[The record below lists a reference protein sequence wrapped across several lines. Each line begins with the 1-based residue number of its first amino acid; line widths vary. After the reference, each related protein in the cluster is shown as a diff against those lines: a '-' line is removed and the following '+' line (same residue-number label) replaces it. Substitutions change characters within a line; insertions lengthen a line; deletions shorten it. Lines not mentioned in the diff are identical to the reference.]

1 MADMLFTSDFS
12 YQWYDLMAANFF
24 VYDGSLTKVMP
35 HVQECNPL
43 LSYDLYL

>member
-24 VYDGSLTKVMP
+24 VYDGSLTNVMP

>member
-12 YQWYDLMAANFF
+12 YQCYDLMAANFF